1 MWVFEYRTF
10 CFKCIY
16 YRVLPDHFMLT
27 LFFTWLYLGNSTA
40 LICVVFLF
48 IFITV
53 IFIIIIIVTIA
64 IVYQFPSFYLFFFL
78 NFLWIR
84 FLSACL
90 NVCAPC
96 TYLRWLEDSLGSP
109 TLALHTDGCELQMA
123 GNWICMPM
131 KRSKCS

>member
-64 IVYQFPSFYLFFFL
+64 IVYQFPSFYLFFFK
-78 NFLWIR
+78 F
-84 FLSACL
+84 FVDKVF
-90 NVCAPC
+90 VCMFECMC
-96 TYLRWLEDSLGSP
+96 TMHLLEVARRQPRIPYSGITHRWLW
-109 TLALHTDGCELQMA
+109 ATDGWELNLHA
-123 GNWICMPM
+123 HEE
-131 KRSKCS
+131 K

>member
-16 YRVLPDHFMLT
+16 YRVLQDHFMLRF
-27 LFFTWLYLGNSTA
+27 LFTWLYLGNSTA
-40 LICVVFLF
+40 LICVGFLF
-48 IFITV
+48 IIITV

-64 IVYQFPSFYLFFFL
+64 VVYQFPSFYLFFF
-78 NFLWIR
+78 NFLWMK

-96 TYLRWLEDSLGSP
+96 TYLRWPEDSLGSP
-109 TLALHTDGCELQMA
+109 SFEVTHRWLWVTDGWEPNLHA
-123 GNWICMPM
+123 HEE
-131 KRSKCS
+131 K